1 MSTPAAALH
10 AQASEQAPA
19 QGQRLSIIILAIAAF
34 IIVTTEFLIV
44 GLLPSLARDL
54 NISTATAGQLVTLF
68 ALVVMLAGPIMTA
81 WLSHIERKRLFVAIL
96 LLFAAANAL
105 AAVAPNLWVL
115 AIARFLPALALPV
128 FWGTASETAAQLAGP
143 QHAGRAVSR
152 VYLGI
157 SAAMLF
163 GIPLGTLAADGVGWR
178 GAFWMLAALALL
190 IAIAMQWAMPALSKP
205 ARLRLGEQASIVR
218 DPFFLGNVALSVLV
232 FTAMFTAY
240 TYLADILER
249 VAGVAPQHVGWWLMG
264 FGAVG
269 LIGNWLGGKWVDQYP
284 LKTTAAFGVLL
295 AAGMAL
301 TVALAQSTALLVM
314 ALALW
319 GIANTALYPI
329 CQIRVMKAA
338 THAQALAGTINV
350 SAANAGIAFG
360 AMLGGISVQ
369 TWGPASA
376 GYAAAA
382 CALLAVAVVPLVAR
396 TRRRATDPASA

>member
-10 AQASEQAPA
+10 AQAPDLAPA

-190 IAIAMQWAMPALSKP
+190 IAIAMQWAMPALRKP
-205 ARLRLGEQASIVR
+205 ARLRLSEQASIVR

-249 VAGVAPQHVGWWLMG
+249 VAGVAPQYVGWWLMG
-264 FGAVG
+264 FGAIG

-301 TVALAQSTALLVM
+301 TVALAQSTTWLVI

-382 CALLAVAVVPLVAR
+382 CALLAVAVTPLVAR
-396 TRRRATDPASA
+396 MRRRAVLAAT